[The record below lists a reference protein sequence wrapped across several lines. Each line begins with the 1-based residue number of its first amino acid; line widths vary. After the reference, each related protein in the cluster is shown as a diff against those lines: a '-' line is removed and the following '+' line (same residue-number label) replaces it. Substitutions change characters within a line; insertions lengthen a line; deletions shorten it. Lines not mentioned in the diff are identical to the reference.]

1 MNMKRSSWW
10 QLGLVACAAMLASC
24 GGAEVAEEAAAPEPS
39 VSLLEEAIEQRGEP
53 CTCVSE
59 NLEAMSGLLESL
71 NSTERITA
79 QELNIQIA
87 QMMLPCMKPTG
98 NVDSDREYSLVMGK
112 CPEFMELTEVMTN
125 VKKEVQARVQEE
137 AANSPSSGPGG
148 AQGASAILDKLKEN

>member
-59 NLEAMSGLLESL
+59 NLEAMSGLLGRLQLRRVCFSSWRNRAAAL
-71 NSTERITA
+71 PVG
-79 QELNIQIA
+79 QI
-87 QMMLPCMKPTG
+87 
-98 NVDSDREYSLVMGK
+98 
-112 CPEFMELTEVMTN
+112 
-125 VKKEVQARVQEE
+125 
-137 AANSPSSGPGG
+137 
-148 AQGASAILDKLKEN
+148 